1 MLGMKM
7 TERMGMSQAATATT
21 AGPAPN
27 RVNIPASKQFLK
39 NKCAV
44 NRRFLNAEH
53 LPVMSGRLTTA
64 AAFSESC
71 WTIFVINHV
80 YCSSSH
86 IYSYYV
92 FNFCE

>member
-39 NKCAV
+39 KHSV
-44 NRRFLNAEH
+44 Q
-53 LPVMSGRLTTA
+53 
-64 AAFSESC
+64 
-71 WTIFVINHV
+71 
-80 YCSSSH
+80 
-86 IYSYYV
+86 
-92 FNFCE
+92 